1 MAKLT
6 PEEIYSYAR
15 AAGFSPDQAT
25 TMTAIALAES
35 GGETG
40 AHATVGEDSVG
51 LWQINREAHGDKY
64 GDLNDP
70 LQNAK
75 AAFDVSG
82 GGESISPW
90 TVTHAGREMPYVQ
103 HQAEAQEAAAAYG
116 DSPDLGV
123 WTGSPGYGNTVSAGS
138 DEGALPP
145 VDAPPVSDLGDD
157 GQPGFGTP
165 GGPSAEVFVQ
175 QALAQEGDEYQ
186 WGVQAD
192 HADAN
197 PDEFDCAE
205 LVEWAAAQAG
215 VDDLA
220 DTSYSQYVQ
229 MRDAGGEITVEQAL
243 HTRGA
248 LLFRFGTEDAD
259 GDGLP
264 DSRHV
269 AISLGDGTTIEAKG
283 EKWGVGQFDAGTRF
297 TNAAI
302 IPGLDYGAAPIPMG
316 MPAVAPAEQVFK
328 IQTRLD
334 APPPLPPAEPAP
346 PPPPPPLDPNSPDTD
361 KDGLTDALEQ
371 RYHLDPTKMD
381 TDGDNISDGYELSQ
395 YGTDPTKADSDRDGL
410 SDANEIALGLNPL
423 DRDSDDDGK
432 MDSYGVLTDTTDSD
446 ADGLSDELEF
456 MLQTMSN
463 DIDSD
468 DDGST
473 DWLEFEAGTDPLDAL
488 DNPLSAIAVGAPQPL
503 VSMPLGGTDT
513 NLVDDDDDDDGGD
526 LGPLDDDTFD

>member
-6 PEEIYSYAR
+6 PEEIYGYAR

-35 GGETG
+35 GGNTG
-40 AHATVGEDSVG
+40 AHATAGEDSVG

-82 GGESISPW
+82 GGETMSPW
-90 TVTHAGREMPYVQ
+90 TVTHAGRDMPYLQ
-103 HQAEAQEAAAAYG
+103 HQAAAQTAAAAYG
-116 DSPDLGV
+116 DPANLGV

-138 DEGALPP
+138 AEGALPP
-145 VDAPPVSDLGDD
+145 VDAPPDD
-157 GQPGFGTP
+157 GSPAFGTA

-175 QALAQEGDEYQ
+175 KALAQDGDEYQ

-192 HADAN
+192 HAEAN

-215 VDDLA
+215 VDNLA

-229 MRDAGGEITVEQAL
+229 MRDAGGEISVEEAL
-243 HTRGA
+243 QTRGA
-248 LLFRFGTEDAD
+248 LLFRFGAADAD
-259 GDGLP
+259 SDGLP

-269 AISLGDGTTIEAKG
+269 AISLGDGTTIEARG
-283 EKWGVGQFDAGTRF
+283 EKWGVGSWDAGDRF
-297 TNAAI
+297 TAAAI

-316 MPAVAPAEQVFK
+316 LPA
-328 IQTRLD
+328 
-334 APPPLPPAEPAP
+334 PLAEPQFVINPKLQTVTPPTVPPP

-361 KDGLTDALEQ
+361 KDGLTDAVEQ
-371 RYHLDPTKMD
+371 RYKLDPNSAD
-381 TDGDNISDGYELSQ
+381 TDRDNISDGYELSQ
-395 YGTDPTKADSDRDGL
+395 YGTNPLKADTDRDGL
-410 SDANEIALGLNPL
+410 ADSNEIALGLNPL
-423 DRDSDDDGK
+423 DRDTNDDGK
-432 MDSYGVLTDTTDSD
+432 IDSFGVLTDTTDSD
-446 ADGLSDELEF
+446 ADGLSDELEAI
-456 MLQTMSN
+456 LGTITG

-488 DNPLSAIAVGAPQPL
+488 DNPLSAIAVGGPQPL
-503 VSMPLGGTDT
+503 VSLPFGGTDAT
-513 NLVDDDDDDDGGD
+513 FGGDDDDGD
-526 LGPLDDDTFD
+526 LGPLDDDTLD